1 MKIIT
6 FKNPAR
12 IVFGTDS
19 LNIFINDCADIG
31 LDKLFIITIP
41 ELMPFLQTRFKM
53 LESKGIDIL
62 FDDSIQQEPSCDD
75 VNRIM
80 DKARRFNAD
89 GIAGIGGGSV
99 MDAAKIA
106 AALLDGKQKI
116 RDVVGSEMITGRRCY
131 LACLPTTSGTGSEVS
146 PNSILIDPADQGKK
160 GIISSFLVP
169 DGAYIDP
176 ELAVGVPPAVTA
188 ATGIDALTHC
198 IEAFTNK
205 FAHPMTDLYA
215 LEGCRLI
222 AGSLKRAFNNGSDME
237 ARSNV
242 ALGSLYGGMCLGPV
256 NTAGVHALAYPL
268 GSKYKLPHGVANA
281 VMLPYVMT
289 FNIPGA
295 VTRYKK
301 VALAMGAKNEK
312 DDAQVAMEGVKIV
325 EQLIDDC
332 KLPGHLSDYGI
343 KKTDI
348 NLLVEE
354 AMKIQRLL
362 KNNPREISD
371 KEAGEIFMKA
381 L

>member
-6 FKNPAR
+6 FRNPAR
-12 IVFGTDS
+12 IVFGTGS

-31 LDKLFIITIP
+31 LDRLFIVTIP
-41 ELMPFLQTRFKM
+41 ELLPFLQTRFKV
-53 LESKGIDIL
+53 LESKGVYIL
-62 FDDSIQQEPSCDD
+62 FDDTIQQEPSFDD
-75 VNRIM
+75 VHRLM
-80 DKARRFNAD
+80 DKARQFNAD

-106 AALLDGKQKI
+106 SALLDGKQKI

-146 PNSILIDPADQGKK
+146 PNSILIDPADHGKK

-176 ELAVGVPPAVTA
+176 ELTAGVPPAVTA

-205 FAHPMTDLYA
+205 FAHPITDLYA

-222 AGSLKRAFNNGSDME
+222 AGSLKRAFNNGNDIE

-268 GSKYKLPHGVANA
+268 GSMFKLPHGVANA
-281 VMLPYVMT
+281 VMLPYVMK
-289 FNIPGA
+289 FNIPGS
-295 VTRYKK
+295 VQKYKTI
-301 VALAMGAKNEK
+301 ALALGGTNEK
-312 DDAQVAMEGVKIV
+312 DDLQIALEGVKIV
-325 EQLIDDC
+325 ERLIDDC
-332 KLPGHLSDYGI
+332 KVPGHLSDYGI
-343 KKTDI
+343 RKTDL

-371 KEAGEIFMKA
+371 KDAGEIFTEA
-381 L
+381 F